1 VPLATVARVEAGG
14 VTVTLRADR
23 AEPLA
28 DLARRLLRL
37 PRPGPRTAL
46 VYDLL
51 SAPARARVVRNGR
64 TLHAARRVADVVDVL
79 ELDLLWQ
86 VAAMTD
92 ALPLHS
98 AGVVLPGAT
107 RALLLVGSSGA
118 GKSSLVLELLSR
130 GARVL
135 GDDHVFVWPDLGAS
149 GLPRAVRADGQ
160 PERALT
166 PDVVVDRAPVGGVVL
181 LDRPR
186 RARAALEPLAGATAV
201 TALLPHAR
209 RATRPA
215 DLQALARLV
224 GAVPVARLACEGV
237 AAAADTLGLWRP

>member
-1 VPLATVARVEAGG
+1 MPLATVARVEAGG

-23 AEPLA
+23 AGPIA
-28 DLARRLLRL
+28 DLARRLRRL

-64 TLHAARRVADVVDVL
+64 TLHASRRVADVVDVL

-86 VAAMTD
+86 VAAMTE
-92 ALPLHS
+92 ALPLHA
-98 AGVVLPGAT
+98 AGVVLPGAPG
-107 RALLLVGSSGA
+107 ALLLVGSSGA
-118 GKSSLVLELLSR
+118 GKSSLVLELLAR

-135 GDDHVFVWPDLGAS
+135 GDDHVFVWPDMAAPMTAT

-160 PERALT
+160 PEQALAL
-166 PDVVVDRAPVGGVVL
+166 DAVIARAPVGRVVL

-186 RARAALEPLAGATAV
+186 RAGATLEPLSGATAV
-201 TALLPHAR
+201 TALLPHVR
-209 RATRPA
+209 RAARPT
-215 DLQALARLV
+215 DLQALAALV
-224 GAVPVARLACEGV
+224 GAAPVARLACEGV
-237 AAAADTLGLWRP
+237 AAAADALA